1 MVTCVDRKEKYR
13 SVLSNGNVSI
23 ECDNPKAYGGA
34 GHEFGPHDFIE
45 AGSRK
50 ICERENISY
59 EEIKITVA
67 LDYHDDE
74 KMYIRHKIEIKGVS
88 KEVEADIAAREFQNC
103 LVKKNLS
110 KELIFEPL
118 ED

>member
-1 MVTCVDRKEKYR
+1 
-13 SVLSNGNVSI
+13 
-23 ECDNPKAYGGA
+23 
-34 GHEFGPHDFIE
+34 
-45 AGSRK
+45 
-50 ICERENISY
+50 
-59 EEIKITVA
+59 
-67 LDYHDDE
+67 
-74 KMYIRHKIEIKGVS
+74 MYIRHKIEIKGVS